1 MTPGKRAVPR
11 EPAPESQAASAVA
24 ELKEVSGQL
33 AATGDLRER
42 VTVLETDSKHY
53 ATKADLTKLESKSEQ
68 YATKTNLANM
78 KVWALAGIA
87 SALLSVVIGLVI
99 VVVRLAVRN

>member
-53 ATKADLTKLESKSEQ
+53 ATKADL
-68 YATKTNLANM
+68 ANV
-78 KVWALAGIA
+78 KVWAVTGGAG
-87 SALLSVVIGLVI
+87 ALLSIIIALAAAF
-99 VVVRLAVRN
+99 VRSSLGN